1 MARIDVPGHSLAAVV
16 AYPELSCTPGADKYQ
31 VRSGEHF
38 MNFTKNGIV
47 AGIDNTLC
55 PANEKV
61 YVFLDKVLTE
71 VAQLFPFGYVHMG
84 GDECAKN
91 FWEKSD
97 SVKALMQKEGLK
109 TQEEVQSYF
118 EQHVEKI
125 VETNGQKFMV

>member
-1 MARIDVPGHSLAAVV
+1 MNILPEIDVPGHSLAAVV
-16 AYPELSCTPGADKYQ
+16 AYPELSCTPGADQYQ

-38 MNFTKNGIV
+38 MNFSKEDIK
-47 AGIDNTLC
+47 AQIDNTLC

-71 VAQLFPFGYVHMG
+71 MAKMFPFGYIHMG

-97 SVKALMQKEGLK
+97 SVKALMAALLA
-109 TQEEVQSYF
+109 V
-118 EQHVEKI
+118 
-125 VETNGQKFMV
+125 